1 MLKKVQV
8 QDIAFQVYDRGSGPA
23 LLFVHGFPLDH
34 TMWSGQLEAF
44 PECRVIAPDLRGFGG
59 TDPTG
64 DSASMQRYADDLAN
78 LLDALDVG
86 GRVCLCGLSMGGY
99 VAWQFWRRHAS
110 RLAGLILCD
119 TRAGVDSPQAA
130 EDRRRNAQRVLTEG
144 LGFLA
149 DLMMPRLFAADA
161 QPEIVAATRAVIERT
176 PGRGAAAGL
185 LAMADRS
192 DFVPLLPEVRIP
204 SLVVC
209 GERDVLTPAE
219 EMRTMASAMPDARF
233 VEVPSA
239 GHMAPLESPGM
250 VNAAIREFIRGLHRV

>member
-1 MLKKVQV
+1 MLKNVQV
-8 QDIAFQVYDRGSGPA
+8 QGIAFQVYDRGTGPT

-44 PECRVIAPDLRGFGG
+44 PEFRVIAPDLRGFGG

-64 DSASMQRYADDLAN
+64 ESASMERYADDLAS
-78 LLDALDVG
+78 LLQALGVTD
-86 GRVCLCGLSMGGY
+86 RICLCGLSMGGY

-130 EDRRRNAQRVLTEG
+130 QDRRRNAERVLNEG
-144 LGFLA
+144 PGFLA
-149 DLMMPRLFAADA
+149 DLMVPRLFSADA
-161 QPEIVAATRAVIERT
+161 QPAIVADTRAVIERT
-176 PGRGAAAGL
+176 PRQGVAAGL

-192 DFVPLLPEVRIP
+192 DFVPLLPEVQVP
-204 SLVVC
+204 SLAIC

-233 VEVPSA
+233 VEVPAA
-239 GHMAPLESPGM
+239 GHMAPLESPRL
-250 VNAAIREFIRGLHRV
+250 VNAAIREFIQGLRRA